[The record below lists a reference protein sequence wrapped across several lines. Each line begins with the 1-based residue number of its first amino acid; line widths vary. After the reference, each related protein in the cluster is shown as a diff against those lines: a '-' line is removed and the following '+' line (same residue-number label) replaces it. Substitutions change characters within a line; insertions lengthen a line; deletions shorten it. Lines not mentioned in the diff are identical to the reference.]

1 MNRTKFWPFGALIIL
16 AVAVVAAIV
25 AAMLFKYQRS
35 AKASALPNAAR
46 IERVDGQV
54 GINQS
59 TDNSA
64 NAQWMQAATNMPV
77 GVGDRIYTKENS
89 KTEIA
94 FSGRNLATIDPN
106 TSLDLLD
113 LSRDRTQVALREGA
127 ALFDVGSIP
136 SGGLFE
142 VATPC
147 GAVDLQQPG
156 LYQVAINQD
165 GNATATA
172 FSGAAQVVGQYGS
185 GQIQKGESLVVSCQ
199 GNSPAVMS
207 RVEPNQ
213 AGTYID
219 NYYRNR
225 YPKRYDGRYR
235 SYYTYLEDPYYY
247 EPERLYSSYNYVSDY
262 VPGIDDLDDYGDW
275 QYVSDY
281 GYCWHP
287 HEYAGWAPYQ
297 SGYWTTDYPY
307 GVTWVSSEPWGYA
320 PYHYGRWAYAS
331 NEWYW
336 VPERVNTYPTY
347 SPALVAFLPLGQSS
361 VAWVALG
368 PSDPYVTRYYDPYWQ
383 PSYVYPSNVV
393 VDRVV
398 NIGVPNAVT
407 VVSVQDFGRPIDR
420 TVITRVDP
428 QTLASVRP
436 VLDPLT
442 VSPLRQVALQTRE
455 ARRRIDVPREID
467 QQLARA
473 SVVTTNTPVAPP
485 FKRDLARSFNV
496 QPLPARVRN
505 QKLQISDRRNATAE
519 QAAPQTNIAAD
530 QARERQ
536 MADLARQA
544 ARGNESARQQMRQ
557 LRQQQRAPQPLAGV
571 RASGEAQGQ
580 RVAQPMQPQQSQ
592 RAVIR
597 QQQQAQREAARQQM
611 ITAQQQ
617 RRAMQEQTRTQ
628 RQETQRAI
636 RNVPAAQPRVI
647 APPTRRIERSST
659 QGQIRRSPQAQPQ
672 PRPALPPKA
681 QAQPRQPVR
690 TQPQVVQPRPQAQP
704 RPQVVQPRPQAQPRP
719 QSVQPRPQAQ
729 PRPGKPPEQ
738 KGGGKK
744 KPGGP

>member
-1 MNRTKFWPFGALIIL
+1 MNRTKFWPFGALL
-16 AVAVVAAIV
+16 VLGVVVIAAIV

-46 IERVDGQV
+46 LERVDGQV

-64 NAQWMQAATNMPV
+64 NAQWIQATTNMPV

-89 KTEIA
+89 KTEVA
-94 FSGRNLATIDPN
+94 FSGKNVATVDPN
-106 TSLDLLD
+106 TALDLLD
-113 LSRDRTQVALREGA
+113 LSQDRTQVALREGS

-147 GAVDLQQPG
+147 GAVDLQEPG
-156 LYQVAINQD
+156 LYQVAINRD

-185 GQIQKGESLVVSCQ
+185 GQIQKGESLAVSCQ

-207 RVEPNQ
+207 KVEPNQ
-213 AGTYID
+213 AGPYID
-219 NYYRNR
+219 NYYRER

-235 SYYTYLEDPYYY
+235 NYYTYLDDPYAY

-275 QYVSDY
+275 QNVSGY

-287 HEYAGWAPYQ
+287 HETAHWAPYQ

-307 GVTWVSSEPWGYA
+307 GETWVSSEPWGYA

-331 NEWYW
+331 NDWYW
-336 VPERVNTYPTY
+336 VPEGVNTYPTY
-347 SPALVAFLPLGQSS
+347 SPALVAFLPIGQSS

-428 QTLASVRP
+428 QTFTRVRP

-442 VSPLRQVALQTRE
+442 INPLRQVALQTRE
-455 ARRRIDVPREID
+455 ARTRIDIPREVD
-467 QQLARA
+467 QRLARA
-473 SVVTTNTPVAPP
+473 QVVATNTPVAPP

-496 QPLPARVRN
+496 QPLPAKARN
-505 QKLQISDRRNATAE
+505 EKLQISDRRNLAAQ
-519 QAAPQTNIAAD
+519 QAAPQPGIASD
-530 QARERQ
+530 QTRERQ

-557 LRQQQRAPQPLAGV
+557 LRQQQQQPLAGV
-571 RASGEAQGQ
+571 RASAQAQAQAQGE
-580 RVAQPMQPQQSQ
+580 RVGQPTQSQQ

-597 QQQQAQREAARQQM
+597 QQEQAQREAARQQM
-611 ITAQQQ
+611 ITSQQQ
-617 RRAMQEQTRTQ
+617 RRAAQEQTRMQ
-628 RQETQRAI
+628 RQQTQRAI
-636 RNVPAAQPRVI
+636 RNVPSAQPRVI
-647 APPTRRIERSST
+647 APPPQRIERSSA
-659 QGQIRRSPQAQPQ
+659 QGQTRRSPQAQPQ

-681 QAQPRQPVR
+681 QAQPRPQPVR
-690 TQPQVVQPRPQAQP
+690 TQPQVARPQPQAQP
-704 RPQVVQPRPQAQPRP
+704 RPQA
-719 QSVQPRPQAQ
+719 VQPRPQAQ

-738 KGGGKK
+738 KGGEKK

>member
-1 MNRTKFWPFGALIIL
+1 
-16 AVAVVAAIV
+16 
-25 AAMLFKYQRS
+25 
-35 AKASALPNAAR
+35 
-46 IERVDGQV
+46 
-54 GINQS
+54 
-59 TDNSA
+59 
-64 NAQWMQAATNMPV
+64 
-77 GVGDRIYTKENS
+77 
-89 KTEIA
+89 
-94 FSGRNLATIDPN
+94 
-106 TSLDLLD
+106 
-113 LSRDRTQVALREGA
+113 
-127 ALFDVGSIP
+127 
-136 SGGLFE
+136 
-142 VATPC
+142 
-147 GAVDLQQPG
+147 
-156 LYQVAINQD
+156 
-165 GNATATA
+165 
-172 FSGAAQVVGQYGS
+172 
-185 GQIQKGESLVVSCQ
+185 
-199 GNSPAVMS
+199 MS

-428 QTLASVRP
+428 QTFASVRP

-681 QAQPRQPVR
+681 QAQPRQQPVR